1 MKDTSTPHTPD
12 ISLAASL
19 KSSDTEEWWD
29 LHFNRP
35 IGYFWARI
43 AIPLHI
49 TPNMITIASIII
61 GSAGCLLFY
70 SSTLWINAIGMVLL
84 VLANTFDSA
93 DGQLAR
99 LTNQKTALGRI
110 LDGLAGDI
118 WFIIIY
124 VVLVL
129 RCLHEGW
136 QPHWSIWVIGS
147 LAGACH
153 IMAATFADYFRNVQL
168 FFANGKEG
176 SEHDSAADV
185 TERLKALKFKEKPFS
200 KVSTWFYRN
209 YTVQQEFFTPRL
221 QRYWALLL
229 QRYPGQL
236 PADLCADVRR
246 RNRHFMPL
254 TNLLQFNTR
263 VAFLFFAMLIGLPW
277 LYFLFDLIV
286 MNTLMLWL
294 LLGEEKLFKQLHTE
308 LEQRQD

>member
-1 MKDTSTPHTPD
+1 MKNESTKPKQE

-35 IGYFWARI
+35 IGYFWARL

-61 GSAGCLLFY
+61 GSVGSFLFY
-70 SSTLWINAIGMVLL
+70 YQNLRLNVIGMFLL

-99 LTNQKTALGRI
+99 LTNQKTQLGRI

-129 RCLHEGW
+129 RTLSEGW

-147 LAGACH
+147 LAGASH
-153 IMAATFADYFRNVQL
+153 ILAATMADYFRNVQL
-168 FFANGKEG
+168 FFAKGKEG
-176 SEHDSAADV
+176 SEHDNSKTVDRQFK
-185 TERLKALKFKEKPFS
+185 ELKFKQKPFS
-200 KVSTWFYRN
+200 KVSMWFYRN
-209 YTVQQEFFTPRL
+209 YTIQQEFFTPHL
-221 QRYWALLL
+221 QRYWSLLL
-229 QRYPGQL
+229 QRYPEKI
-236 PADLCADVRR
+236 PAELSEDIRR
-246 RNRHFMPL
+246 RNVHFMPL

-263 VAFLFFAMLIGLPW
+263 VAFLFFAMFINHAW

-286 MNTLMLWL
+286 MNTLLIWL
-294 LLGEEKLFKQLHTE
+294 TVGEERLFKQLHTE
-308 LEQRQD
+308 LETTK